1 MASGGPKDAPGE
13 IVEKIMSISRRE
25 FETGLERLTG
35 APPRPSGPDRYDVA
49 VDAGR
54 TLNFSFRFE
63 VLPDAVLGKL
73 VVLPRARVT
82 LDLGQLPPDA
92 RAGFLA
98 LFDRTFQRG
107 GG

>member
-1 MASGGPKDAPGE
+1 
-13 IVEKIMSISRRE
+13 MSISRRE
-25 FETGLERLTG
+25 FETGLERLNG
-35 APPRPSGPDRYDVA
+35 VQARPSGPDRYDVTIE
-49 VDAGR
+49 AGR
-54 TLNFSFRFE
+54 SINFSFGFE